1 VTNPR
6 ILFVGMAESIH
17 LARWVNQLEGM
28 GWDRFL
34 FPVNSEKPHVGLR
47 NLTFINSAEIP
58 GFQKNR
64 SLHYLHGKLPFFIM
78 NEANK
83 FIQKR
88 RGLTKSATEP
98 PSLLVQALVS
108 SIKRI
113 KPDIIHSLE
122 FQRAGY
128 LTLEAKKAFKGKF
141 PKWIVTNWGSDIY
154 LFGRLAEHRGRVR
167 AVLENCDYYSCECE
181 RDVVLAREYG
191 LRGEAL
197 PVFPNA
203 GGFDLDLCESLKQ
216 PGRASERKL
225 ILLKGYQS
233 WAGRALTG
241 LQALARCREIIKK
254 HNYSI
259 EVFSATPDVRIAAEL
274 ISGEI
279 DVPIKIIPP
288 CSHTEILQKYGQA
301 CVYVGL
307 SISDAIST
315 SLLESIVMGAFPI
328 QSCTAC
334 ADEWIVDGQSGL
346 IVPPE
351 DVNLIETALHRA
363 LTDDVLVDQAASL
376 NSETA
381 RKRLSLA
388 VIQPKVSDF
397 YQHVH
402 NTKLESRL

>member
-1 VTNPR
+1 MTNPR

-34 FPVNSEKPHVGLR
+34 FPVHSEKPHTELK

-64 SLHYLHGKLPFFIM
+64 SLHYVHGKLPFFIM

-88 RGLTKSATEP
+88 RGLTKSTIEP
-98 PSLLVQALVS
+98 SAFLVHALAS

-113 KPDIIHSLE
+113 RPDMIHSLE
-122 FQRAGY
+122 FQGAGY
-128 LTLEAKKAFKGKF
+128 LTLEAKKAFQRKL
-141 PKWIVTNWGSDIY
+141 PKWIATNWGSDIY
-154 LFGRLAEHRGRVR
+154 LFGRLAEHRERVR

-216 PGRASERKL
+216 PGRTSERKL

-233 WAGRALTG
+233 WAGRALPG
-241 LQALARCREIIKK
+241 LQALARCRDIIKK

-259 EVFSATPDVRIAAEL
+259 EIFSATPDVKIAAEL

-279 DVPIKIIPP
+279 GVPIKIIPL
-288 CSHTEILQKYGQA
+288 CSHAEILQKYGQA
-301 CVYVGL
+301 RAYIGL

-351 DVNLIETALHRA
+351 DVNLIESALRRA
-363 LTDDVLVDQAASL
+363 LTEDALVDQAASL
-376 NSETA
+376 NGETS
-381 RKRLSLA
+381 RQRLSSA
-388 VIQPKVSDF
+388 VIRPKVINF
-397 YQHVH
+397 YQHVF
-402 NTKLESRL
+402 NSKLENRL